1 MERIARR
8 QIFNCS
14 RLRIDTQTVARAD
27 LLHIIADLEKRQTDI
42 DAVAVEDARKA
53 CRNHDGNTR
62 CRNGNWGML
71 TRGTAAEILS
81 ADHDVAPLHTARE
94 RRVDVLHAVRC
105 ERLRLE
111 RIEIACGDDDIRVN
125 VIAVAPNLSLEHHA
139 TSSGAAI
146 RPSIALAAATCGPA
160 R

>member
-8 QIFNCS
+8 QILNRS
-14 RLRIDTQTVARAD
+14 RLRIDTQAITRTD
-27 LLHIIADLEKRQTDI
+27 LLHIVADLEKRQPDI
-42 DAVAVEDARKA
+42 DAVAVKDARKA
-53 CRNHDGNTR
+53 RRDHNGNAR
-62 CRNGNWGML
+62 CRNRNRRVL
-71 TRGTAAEILS
+71 TRGAAAEILS
-81 ADHDVAPLHTARE
+81 ADHDIALLNTARE
-94 RRVDVLHAVRC
+94 RRVDVLHAVCC

-111 RIEIACGDDDIRVN
+111 RVEIACRDDNVRVD
-125 VIAVAPNLSLEHHA
+125 VIAVAPDLALEHHA